1 MNTMEILF
9 IEGTEQ
15 TPKVDFNHTDGKL
28 LIRGRSLP
36 ENAVEFYS
44 PMFSWLDNYVEVAPQ
59 RTELSID
66 LDYLNSIS
74 QKMMVEILKS
84 ARKLVDLGKDVV
96 VNWYYDEEDEKML
109 EEGKNLALENEL
121 EFNMFERPETE

>member
-1 MNTMEILF
+1 MEVLHIQ
-9 IEGTEQ
+9 GTDL
-15 TPKVDFNHTDGKL
+15 TPNVEFNTDGKL

-44 PMFSWLDNYVEVAPQ
+44 PMFNWLDDYVTVAPQ
-59 RTELSID
+59 RTEINID

-74 QKMMVEILKS
+74 QKMMVEILKA
-84 ARKLVDLGKDVV
+84 ARKLVDSGKDVV

-121 EFNMFERPETE
+121 EFNMYERGDEEE